1 VTLLGGAV
9 SKSYMKRSVK
19 LLVLTA
25 VLVALVCLAISDWG
39 YPVAHLPRFRDA
51 LIAFALLSLLSE
63 ASYVK
68 LRVGS
73 ASTTS
78 SIVFIPFIA
87 SIQLFPSGWAML
99 VAALV
104 TAVAEHFF
112 KHKSAERVV
121 YNVAQ
126 HSVSVWAGSVVYTAL
141 GGVVAFSPSLTE
153 GALRFDV
160 APLPVVA
167 AVVTY
172 FVVNISAVSA
182 AVSLSQNLPLEEVW
196 LRIGGSSFLNDLAS
210 SPLGILLAFL
220 YVKLGMLGMLVL
232 LVPLYFVRHTYY
244 VNVYLEEANRELLEL
259 MVKAIEARDP
269 YTSGHSQRVSRI
281 AEALARVSGLAIK
294 VVEQVRTA
302 ALLHDVGKIHEEYA
316 PLLRKEGKLDPTE
329 RALMQTHAA
338 RSADLVGTISTF
350 RGAIA
355 DAVRYHHEN
364 YDGTG
369 YPTGLAGAEI
379 PLASRIIMIADTV
392 DAMTTDR
399 PYRNA
404 LDFEKVAA
412 ELRRCAGTQFDP
424 ALVALFLES
433 STIRV
438 IVDERTKGSVAQ
450 DLPSMSAPQRR
461 WGVSRGAKS

>member
-1 VTLLGGAV
+1 
-9 SKSYMKRSVK
+9 MKRSVR
-19 LLVLTA
+19 LLVVLA
-25 VLVALVCLAISDWG
+25 VLVAFVCLAISDWG
-39 YPVAHLPRFRDA
+39 YPSAHLPRFRDA

-99 VAALV
+99 VAVLV

-112 KHKSAERVV
+112 KHKSLERVV
-121 YNVAQ
+121 FNSAQ
-126 HSVSVWAGSVVYTAL
+126 HSVSVWAGAVVYGAL
-141 GGVVAFSPSLTE
+141 GGTPAFSPLLTE
-153 GALRFDV
+153 GTLSFTV
-160 APLPVVA
+160 AAVPVVA
-167 AVVTY
+167 GIITY

-182 AVSLSQNLPLEEVW
+182 AVSLSQNLPMEEVW

-220 YVKLGMLGMLVL
+220 YVKLGMAGVLIL

-269 YTSGHSQRVSRI
+269 YTSGHSQRVAQV
-281 AEALARVSGLAIK
+281 AEALAKAFGLGVKA
-294 VVEQVRTA
+294 VEQVRTA

-316 PLLRKEGKLDPTE
+316 PLLRKEGKLDATE

-338 RSADLVGTISTF
+338 RSAELVGTISAF
-350 RGAIA
+350 KGAVTE
-355 DAVRYHHEN
+355 AVRYHHEN

-369 YPTGLAGAEI
+369 YPTGLAGSSI
-379 PLASRIIMIADTV
+379 PVSARIIMIADTV

-399 PYRNA
+399 PYRKA
-404 LDFEKVAA
+404 LDFERVTG
-412 ELRRCAGTQFDP
+412 ELIRCAGKQFDP
-424 ALVALFLES
+424 DLVTTFLEIPGIK
-433 STIRV
+433 TF
-438 IVDERTKGSVAQ
+438 VDVRSKGLPVA
-450 DLPSMSAPQRR
+450 DLPSMNATQRR
-461 WGVSRGAKS
+461 WGISRGAQVG